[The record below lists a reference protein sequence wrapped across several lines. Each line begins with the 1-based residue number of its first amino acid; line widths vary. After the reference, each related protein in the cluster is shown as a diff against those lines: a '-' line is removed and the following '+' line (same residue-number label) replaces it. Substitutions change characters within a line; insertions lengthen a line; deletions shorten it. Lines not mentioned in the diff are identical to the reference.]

1 MEAATSLVRRL
12 EELLKLKSSLASRLE
27 SELSQR
33 EIEQAR
39 NDHHAKRRPRPCGM
53 TIHTGIGCNLGCL
66 YCYVPDMGFPM
77 KPKPYP
83 LNGKQLVY
91 ALLMNKYFVPGPH
104 GTLLAFGS
112 VTEPFLPETKER
124 ALEYIEATY
133 HYLRNPQQIS
143 TKSIL
148 SDEDIDKLV
157 RVSDPNINVLI
168 TIVTINF
175 AKKLEPAAPS
185 PEKRLDF
192 ASKLISKGISVTLF
206 MRPIIPG
213 VTDREAEN
221 ILSLARKAG
230 IRTVVLGSLRV
241 TPGIIKRLKAS
252 GVVDIREILKRLP
265 RNPRSD
271 KDQATI
277 VENDI
282 KDRIAKLARKLG
294 LIVLPSSC
302 SANVYSHK
310 MWCYGCKW
318 GPCGISSREIRYSVE
333 ELIEAAEALGCKK
346 PRVHTRRTRPWL
358 VELRCKDVKDAGRV
372 AAWLETLLRR
382 EVVVSRY

>member
-33 EIEQAR
+33 EIEQAK
-39 NDHHAKRRPRPCGM
+39 NDHHARRRPRPCGM

-66 YCYVPDMGFPM
+66 YCYVPDMGFSM
-77 KPKPYP
+77 KPQPYP

-91 ALLMNKYFVPGPH
+91 ALLMNKHFVPGPY

-133 HYLRNPQQIS
+133 HYLKNPQQIS

-148 SDEDIDKLV
+148 SDEDIDKFAS
-157 RVSDPNINVLI
+157 VSDPNINVLV
-168 TIVTINF
+168 TIVTIDL

-185 PEKRLDF
+185 PEERLSF
-192 ASKLISKGISVTLF
+192 ASKLIRKGVSVTLF

-213 VTDREAEN
+213 ITDREAEK
-221 ILSLARKAG
+221 ILSLARRAG
-230 IRTVVLGSLRV
+230 IQTVVLGSLRV
-241 TPGIIKRLKAS
+241 TSGIIKRLEAS
-252 GVVDIREILKRLP
+252 GVVDIGEILRRLP
-265 RNPRSD
+265 RNPRSN
-271 KDQATI
+271 KDQVTI
-277 VENDI
+277 IENDI
-282 KDRIAKLARKLG
+282 KNRIAKLARKMG
-294 LIVLPSSC
+294 LTVLPSSC
-302 SANVYSHK
+302 SANIYSHR

-318 GPCGISSREIRYSVE
+318 GPCGIPSKEIKYSLE
-333 ELIEAAEALGCKK
+333 ELLEAAELLGCKK
-346 PRVHTRRTRPWL
+346 PRVHTRRTKPWL
-358 VELRCKDVKDAGRV
+358 IELRCKEVKDADMV

-382 EVVVSRY
+382 EVVVLRY